1 MADYFNTP
9 GPVKPSAP
17 YINGNHSR
25 QSSLGSGYSH
35 GSNKESDVS
44 GEFSSDNASE
54 SQVIL
59 RDGGDLTGESR
70 TEVTASS
77 FVYENVG
84 LNTEKKDLSVL
95 PNRPLNKTL
104 SAAPPG
110 TAKAKAAKSPYSTIP
125 STIPEEEI
133 TIPNDANISNFTCD
147 QLANF
152 LRCLKTDERI
162 ISHLHAKSIDGKRFA
177 KLRDSELENL
187 GMKNAVVLFFR
198 EKSNVKVKRKGP
210 FML

>member
-1 MADYFNTP
+1 MAD
-9 GPVKPSAP
+9 KPPP
-17 YINGNHSR
+17 YVNGNHSR
-25 QSSLGSGYSH
+25 QSSQGSGYSH

-44 GEFSSDNASE
+44 GDLSSDNASE
-54 SQVIL
+54 SQIIL
-59 RDGGDLTGESR
+59 NDGSELTGESR
-70 TEVTASS
+70 TEMTTSTYGNVTP
-77 FVYENVG
+77 
-84 LNTEKKDLSVL
+84 NTEKKDNLGT

-104 SAAPPG
+104 SSAPPG
-110 TAKAKAAKSPYSTIP
+110 SAKAKAAKSPYSTIP

-133 TIPNDANISNFTCD
+133 VIPNDANISNYTSD

-152 LRCLKTDERI
+152 LRCLKIDERI

-187 GMKNAVVLFFR
+187 GMKNAVVIFFR